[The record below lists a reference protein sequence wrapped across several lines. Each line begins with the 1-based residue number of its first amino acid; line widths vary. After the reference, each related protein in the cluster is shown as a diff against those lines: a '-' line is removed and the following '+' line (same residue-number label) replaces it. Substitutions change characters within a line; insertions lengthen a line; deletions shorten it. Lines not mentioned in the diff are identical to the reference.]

1 MDRDWLEEQLAAG
14 RSLGDIAREIG
25 RNPSTVSYWTRKFG
39 LRSRYVRV
47 YASRGGIQEKDL
59 SALVDRGLSIRQ
71 IAAECGLSPTTI
83 RHWLRRFG
91 LRTRRASRVVR
102 GEPVRECPTHGPTTF
117 RRFGGSGSFRCPRCA
132 SARVARRRRQAK
144 EILVEE
150 AGGACALCGYSRYV
164 GALQFH
170 HLDPATKRIQFA
182 ERGLT
187 RALEFLRQEAKK
199 CVLLCANCHAE
210 VEAGIVADTFPE

>member
-25 RNPSTVSYWTRKFG
+25 RNPSTVSYWTTKFG

-47 YASRGGIQEKDL
+47 YASRGGVQEEDL

-102 GEPVRECPTHGPTTF
+102 GEPVRECPTHGLTTF

-150 AGGACALCGYSRYV
+150 AGPRMCSLRVQPVCRRPAVSSPRSRHE
-164 GALQFH
+164 A
-170 HLDPATKRIQFA
+170 DPVRGTRSHARPRVSQAGGKKMRATVRQLP
-182 ERGLT
+182 RGG
-187 RALEFLRQEAKK
+187 RGRNR
-199 CVLLCANCHAE
+199 CRY
-210 VEAGIVADTFPE
+210 FPR